1 MLDEA
6 TQSRLAATSFFGRLG
21 RPAEVADAVSF
32 LVSEHASF
40 ITGSE
45 LVVDGGQCLQIR

>member
-6 TQSRLAATSFFGRLG
+6 TQARLAEEKGRLG
-21 RPAEVADAVSF
+21 KPMEIADAVAF

-45 LVVDGGQCLQIR
+45 LVVDGGQCLQIG